1 MSRPRLD
8 EPAEEDMLDIFRNG
22 GIGMYPTAFFGLLL
36 LAVAARYA
44 VRPENRWIPLQ
55 IALGI
60 VTLSVGATSFVGGL
74 IATTTHLEQ
83 TGDRAGIIGAVGF
96 GESLNN
102 VALALALVAIA
113 AMATTVGVARNTRQQ
128 AADA

>member
-1 MSRPRLD
+1 
-8 EPAEEDMLDIFRNG
+8 MLEIFRNG
-22 GIGMYPTAFFGLLL
+22 GFGMYPTALFGLLS

-44 VRPENRWIPLQ
+44 VRPESRWIPLQ
-55 IALGI
+55 ISLGI
-60 VTLSVGATSFVGGL
+60 VTLLVGSTSFVGGL

-83 TGDRAGIIGAVGF
+83 TGDRAGVIGAVGF

-102 VALALALVAIA
+102 VALALALVAVA
-113 AMATTVGVARNTRQQ
+113 AMATTVGVARRVRHQ

>member
-1 MSRPRLD
+1 
-8 EPAEEDMLDIFRNG
+8 MLEIFRNG
-22 GIGMYPTAFFGLLL
+22 GFGMYPTALFGLLL

-44 VRPENRWIPLQ
+44 VRPESRWIPLQ

-60 VTLSVGATSFVGGL
+60 VTLSVGAASFVGGL

-102 VALALALVAIA
+102 VALALVLIALA
-113 AMATTVGVARNTRQQ
+113 AMATTVGVARNTREQ
-128 AADA
+128 ARGA

>member
-1 MSRPRLD
+1 
-8 EPAEEDMLDIFRNG
+8 MLEIFRNG
-22 GIGMYPTAFFGLLL
+22 GVGMYPTALFGLIL

-44 VRPENRWIPLQ
+44 VRPESRWIPLQ

-60 VTLSVGATSFVGGL
+60 VTLSVGAAGFVAGL

-102 VALALALVAIA
+102 VALSLVLIALA
-113 AMATTVGVARNTRQQ
+113 AMATTVGVARTTRAQ
-128 AADA
+128 AGSA

>member
-1 MSRPRLD
+1 
-8 EPAEEDMLDIFRNG
+8 MLEIFRNG
-22 GIGMYPTAFFGLLL
+22 GVGMYPTALFGLLL

-44 VRPENRWIPLQ
+44 VRPEGRWIPLQ

-74 IATTTHLEQ
+74 ITTTTHLEQ

-113 AMATTVGVARNTRQQ
+113 AMATTVGVARNTRRLVNTTP
-128 AADA
+128 